1 MIEKNDNYDDVM
13 YQLQRQAVI
22 IDVNNLL
29 LIKDPSDELIH
40 LAFSCDTM
48 KFINGA
54 PQKKLTGNMLILK
67 IKYESNLLKQKMTGY
82 SGYDFNRSVSKKR
95 KYYEFT

>member
-1 MIEKNDNYDDVM
+1 MEKNDNYDNVM
-13 YQLQRQAVI
+13 YQLQKEAVI

-40 LAFSCDTM
+40 LAFSCDAM
-48 KFINGA
+48 KFINGV
-54 PQKKLTGNMLILK
+54 PQKKLTGDMLILK
-67 IKYESNLLKQKMTGY
+67 IKYETNLLKQKMTGY
-82 SGYDFNRSVSKKR
+82 SGYDFSRSVNKR